1 VRRVAAS
8 VQLGAIDLEHPATEG
23 APMLRIHF
31 QPEDLTR
38 TTVAPSADVLWET
51 LLGLH
56 AVQERDGDIAF
67 DRWRRVTAPRIP
79 SSLRPL
85 LELAPPGGHSPGFL
99 TPTRGED
106 GIEEGMDAI
115 RATPRERLVRDLA
128 RQSRAP
134 FFALRLEAGAPDVT
148 DRIAA
153 DMGRFF
159 AIAVGPYWPQI
170 SRDVEADRRRHLRTL
185 GAHGVERLLDTLH
198 PSVRWRHP
206 VLQVDDRADRDLH
219 LAGRGIT
226 LIPAFFC
233 RQYPLTPTDPGP
245 HPLLV
250 VPVSRR
256 TWAWRK
262 DAGGP
267 AGDRPLA
274 GLLGPTRTAVLETTT
289 EDCSTTQIARRT
301 DISLATVS
309 HHTRVLRE
317 AGLIT
322 TRREGYGV
330 RHQITELG
338 LSLLDSAG

>member
-1 VRRVAAS
+1 
-8 VQLGAIDLEHPATEG
+8 
-23 APMLRIHF
+23 MLRIHF

-38 TTVAPSADVLWET
+38 TTVAPSADVLWEI

-56 AVQERDGDIAF
+56 AIQERTGDIAF

-85 LELAPPGGHSPGFL
+85 LELAPPDGHSPDFL
-99 TPTRGED
+99 TPTRGQD
-106 GIEEGMDAI
+106 GIKEGMEKI
-115 RATPRERLVRDLA
+115 RATSRERLVHDLA
-128 RQSRAP
+128 PLTRQRRAP
-134 FFALRLEAGAPDVT
+134 FFARRLEAGAPDVT
-148 DRIAA
+148 ERIAG

-159 AIAVGPYWPQI
+159 AIAIGPYWTQI
-170 SRDVEADRRRHLRTL
+170 SGDIETDRRRHLQTL

-206 VLQVDDRADRDLH
+206 VLHVDGHVDRDLH
-219 LAGRGIT
+219 LAGRGIV
-226 LIPAFFC
+226 LVPAFFC
-233 RQYPLTPTDPGP
+233 RHAPLTLKDPALR
-245 HPLLV
+245 PLLV

-256 TWAWRK
+256 TWAWRR
-262 DAGGP
+262 DADGP

-274 GLLGPTRTAVLETTT
+274 VLLGPTRTAVLETTM
-289 EDCSTTQIARRT
+289 DGCSTTQIARRT

-338 LSLLDSAG
+338 LSLLDSAS